1 LLRFVAPLRCCIAL
15 HRAPCAAFRVSTND
29 ISEAGY
35 TELKDGTLTSLL
47 RQLLDE
53 WFGISICADDL
64 TSVRNTASC
73 IARVSLGGILHQ
85 EAESRSG
92 PVNQPAAVLECRTQ
106 IEASGSQLIQVIPGL
121 IGDQNHASGGFIGT
135 ECAEEK
141 KEREKRAESST
152 TRTEPGNRIRHPLPW
167 AERAGPGIPADH
179 AVAHPPA
186 LARAP
191 DALPLRRPH
200 QLASPQC
207 TPSNSSPQLSSLPP
221 PVGFAGRE
229 KKSSPV
235 LPDRRA
241 RFSLSSPHLHHLPRL
256 FLCACF
262 GHWLRVSVVFA
273 GA

>member
-1 LLRFVAPLRCCIAL
+1 MAACRSNSDAESRARRWHVDGPSRAQAEETAAFHQKQFHGHLGFWFLTPSYVFFFSVLLLRFVAPLRCCIAL

-135 ECAEEK
+135 EV
-141 KEREKRAESST
+141 
-152 TRTEPGNRIRHPLPW
+152 GNCQTPYQWPLQHTIHTDM
-167 AERAGPGIPADH
+167 PGII
-179 AVAHPPA
+179 
-186 LARAP
+186 
-191 DALPLRRPH
+191 DACMH
-200 QLASPQC
+200 
-207 TPSNSSPQLSSLPP
+207 
-221 PVGFAGRE
+221 
-229 KKSSPV
+229 
-235 LPDRRA
+235 
-241 RFSLSSPHLHHLPRL
+241 
-256 FLCACF
+256 
-262 GHWLRVSVVFA
+262 
-273 GA
+273 